1 MSHLESPEETQSRT
15 EVLVNLVKEIMTID
29 QMTLGRTQDDYL
41 ILFEGLLTQ
50 PSESAYEFAAQALH
64 PYQLTP
70 LFRTSGDKHIVILR
84 KGLFKPS
91 FQKVRLNIILF
102 LATFISIIFAGILTT
117 YNGPTTTDM
126 SIILPHVRE
135 NIGLSLAFAVS
146 MYSILI
152 AHEFGHYF
160 TARFHNTKVTL
171 PYFIPFPF
179 NPLGTMGAY
188 IRLLEPPKN
197 KRVLLD
203 IGLAGP
209 LAGLVIAI
217 PVLIYGISLSNIT
230 TLPTVFPDRFA
241 FEGNSILYLI
251 LKYLVHNSWLPEPTS
266 FQGVSPIL
274 YWIRYYFTGFPLP
287 RGGIDIEIH
296 PIAWA
301 GWAGLLVT
309 SINLLPAGQLDGGH
323 LIYSLFGDKSQRFR
337 PVILLI
343 LVLLGIMWQG
353 WLLWAVL
360 ILILGRM
367 RAEPLD
373 EITDLN
379 PGRKIL
385 AMFGLVIMI
394 LVFTPVPLLFP

>member
-1 MSHLESPEETQSRT
+1 MIHFQSSEETQSKT
-15 EVLVNLVKEIMTID
+15 EVLVNLVKEIMTVD
-29 QMTLGRTQDDYL
+29 QMTLGRTQDDHL

-50 PSESAYEFAAQALH
+50 PSESAYEFAVQAFQ
-64 PYQLTP
+64 PFQLTP
-70 LFRTSGDKHIVILR
+70 LFRASEDKHIVILR
-84 KGLFKPS
+84 KGVFKPS
-91 FQKVRLNIILF
+91 IQKVRVNIILF
-102 LATFISIIFAGILTT
+102 LVTFISIIFTGILTT
-117 YNGPTTTDM
+117 YNGPETTDL
-126 SIILPHVRE
+126 SIILPYVRE

-160 TARFHNTKVTL
+160 AARLHNTKVTL

-179 NPLGTMGAY
+179 NSLGTMGAY

-209 LAGLVIAI
+209 LAGLVIAV
-217 PVLIYGISLSNIT
+217 PVLIYGISLSTIT
-230 TLPTVFPDRFA
+230 NLPTVFPEGFA
-241 FEGNSILYLI
+241 FEGNSILYLA
-251 LKYLVHNSWLPEPTS
+251 LKYLVHNSWLPEPAS
-266 FQGVSPIL
+266 FQGVSPLL
-274 YWIRYYFTGFPLP
+274 YWIRYYFTGLP
-287 RGGIDIEIH
+287 YPMGGIDIEIH

>member
-50 PSESAYEFAAQALH
+50 PSESAYEFAAQAFH
-64 PYQLTP
+64 PFQLTP

-84 KGLFKPS
+84 KGVYKPGV
-91 FQKVRLNIILF
+91 QKVRLNIILF
-102 LATFISIIFAGILTT
+102 LVTFISIIFAGILTT
-117 YNGPTTTDM
+117 YNGPETTDV

-179 NPLGTMGAY
+179 NPIGTMGAY

-209 LAGLVIAI
+209 LAGLVIAV
-217 PVLIYGISLSNIT
+217 PVLIYGLSLSTIME
-230 TLPTVFPDRFA
+230 LPTVFQEGHV
-241 FEGNSILYLI
+241 FEGNSILYLV
-251 LKYLVHNSWLPEPTS
+251 LKYLVHKSWLPEPTS
-266 FQGVSPIL
+266 FQGIPAII

-287 RGGIDIEIH
+287 RGGIDVEIH

-301 GWAGLLVT
+301 GWVGLLVT

-323 LIYSLFGDKSQRFR
+323 LIYSLFGDKSQRIR
-337 PVILLI
+337 PVILII
-343 LVLLGIMWQG
+343 LVLLGFMWRG

-360 ILILGRM
+360 ILILGHM
-367 RAEPLD
+367 RAQPLD